1 MARFGSLRI
10 SYLPFANDVILLA
23 SSNDGLQLT
32 VRWLRSETKLANT
45 SKSEDMVFWQKKAAC
60 PLHVGNELLPKVKF
74 KYREALFKNEERR
87 EQGNETCIGAA
98 SEVM

>member
-1 MARFGSLRI
+1 M
-10 SYLPFANDVILLA
+10 
-23 SSNDGLQLT
+23 
-32 VRWLRSETKLANT
+32 RWLRSETKLAST
-45 SKSEDMVFWQKKAAC
+45 SKSEDMVFGQKKVAC

-87 EQGNETCIGAA
+87 QQGNETCIGAA